1 MKRLTKLLLFWC
13 TSSLLLSSCSN
24 DSTSDLI
31 DSTPVDQV
39 TYSQNIKSIIDN
51 NCIVCHGTTP
61 TNGAPMSLTT
71 YENVKDAV
79 LNRGLIDRISRDE
92 GTSGAMPLGGPK
104 LPTNS
109 INLVIQWQNQE
120 FQQ

>member
-1 MKRLTKLLLFWC
+1 MLYFLSILF
-13 TSSLLLSSCSN
+13 LLSSCAY
-24 DSTSDLI
+24 DSASDLI
-31 DSTPVDQV
+31 DSTPINQV

-51 NCIVCHGTTP
+51 NCIACHGTTT

-79 LNRGLIDRISRDE
+79 LNRGLIDRISREE
-92 GTSGAMPLGGPK
+92 GVSGAMPLGGPK
-104 LPTNS
+104 LPINN
-109 INLVIQWQNQE
+109 INLIIQWQNQE

>member
-1 MKRLTKLLLFWC
+1 MKRLSKVMLYFLSILF
-13 TSSLLLSSCSN
+13 LLSSCAY
-24 DSTSDLI
+24 DSASDLI
-31 DSTPVDQV
+31 DSTPINQV

-51 NCIVCHGTTP
+51 NCIACHGTTT

-79 LNRGLIDRISRDE
+79 LNRGLIDRISREE
-92 GTSGAMPLGGPK
+92 GVSGAMPLGGPK
-104 LPTNS
+104 LPINN
-109 INLVIQWQNQE
+109 INLIIQWQNQE